1 MATEGIETAQRPANQ
16 ESEQSTGTAPELVP
30 ARMLNE
36 YAYCPRLAYLE
47 WVQGEFADSVD
58 TMEGR
63 FQHRRVDRPSGN
75 LPSRSISD
83 AADTEEEEDG
93 ESPETIHARS
103 VLLSDDS
110 MGAIARIDLIEG
122 HGNVVTPVDYK
133 HGTSPDVP
141 EGAWEPERVQVCIQG
156 LLLRANGYTCNQGML
171 YFVESRQR
179 VAVPFDDALVSRTLD
194 LLSGLRGMAASG
206 RIPEPLV
213 DSPKC
218 PRCSLAGIYLPDE
231 VNFLSP
237 DGPSIKPED
246 VRRMSPARDD
256 FVPVYVQT
264 QGAVV
269 GKSGGQLEVKQKGQV
284 LQKVRLMEI
293 SHLALF
299 GNVQVTAQA
308 VQELC
313 DRDIPICYFSYGG
326 WFRGITNGMGH
337 KNVELRCRQYLGAMT
352 PESALSISRRM
363 VFGKIKNSRTML
375 RRNHR
380 EPPPSILPELNRLAD
395 RALTAPSLEILLG
408 IEGAA
413 ARTYFSEFRGMIKN
427 ESLEFDFRGR
437 NRRPPRDPVNA
448 VLSFLYAMLI
458 KQATVTALTV
468 GFDPYLGF
476 YHQPR
481 YGRPALALDLVEEF
495 RPLIADS
502 VCLTLINNGELGP
515 EHFITRGA
523 ATALTQNGR
532 RRVIEA
538 YERRMDTLVTH
549 PLFGYPV
556 SYRRVLEMQARL
568 LSRHLLG
575 ELPAYP
581 IFRTR

>member
-1 MATEGIETAQRPANQ
+1 MATEEIETAQRPANQ
-16 ESEQSTGTAPELVP
+16 ESEQSTATAPELVP

-58 TMEGR
+58 TVEGR

-75 LPSRSISD
+75 LPSPSVSD
-83 AADTEEEEDG
+83 AVDMREEEG
-93 ESPETIHARS
+93 ESTETIHARS
-103 VLLSDDS
+103 VLLSDDAL
-110 MGAIARIDLIEG
+110 GAIARIDLIEG
-122 HGNVVTPVDYK
+122 QGNVVTPVDYK
-133 HGTSPDVP
+133 HGTAPDVP

-156 LLLRANGYTCNQGML
+156 LLLRANGYTSTQGIL

-179 VAVPFDDALVSRTLD
+179 VPVPFDDALVSRTLD
-194 LLSGLRGMAASG
+194 LLSGIRGMAASG

-218 PRCSLAGIYLPDE
+218 PRCSLAGICLPDE

-237 DGPSIKPED
+237 DGPSLKPED

-256 FVPVYVQT
+256 SVPVYVQT

-313 DRDIPICYFSYGG
+313 DRDIPICHFSYGG

-352 PESALSISRRM
+352 PETALSISRRM

-395 RALTAPSLEILLG
+395 RALKAPSLETLLG

-413 ARTYFSEFRGMIKN
+413 ARTYFSEFRGMVKN
-427 ESLEFDFRGR
+427 ESLDFDFRGQKPASPQGPGQ
-437 NRRPPRDPVNA
+437 RRPLLPLRHADQTGGHHGAHGRLRPVPGLLSPAQVRQAGPGPGPCGRVPSPDCRFHLPDP
-448 VLSFLYAMLI
+448 
-458 KQATVTALTV
+458 
-468 GFDPYLGF
+468 
-476 YHQPR
+476 HQQ
-481 YGRPALALDLVEEF
+481 
-495 RPLIADS
+495 
-502 VCLTLINNGELGP
+502 
-515 EHFITRGA
+515 RGA
-523 ATALTQNGR
+523 GGRSTSSPEAKRNG
-532 RRVIEA
+532 A
-538 YERRMDTLVTH
+538 HPER
-549 PLFGYPV
+549 PPQGY
-556 SYRRVLEMQARL
+556 RGL
-568 LSRHLLG
+568 
-575 ELPAYP
+575 
-581 IFRTR
+581 

>member
-1 MATEGIETAQRPANQ
+1 MVRDLPERKAKITGMQTETSISP
-16 ESEQSTGTAPELVP
+16 PDLVP

-58 TMEGR
+58 TVEGR
-63 FQHRRVDRPSGN
+63 FQHRRVDHPSGK
-75 LPSRSISD
+75 LPSRSGSD
-83 AADTEEEEDG
+83 AADMAEDDG

-103 VLLSDDS
+103 VLLSDDAL
-110 MGAIARIDLIEG
+110 GAIARIDLIEG
-122 HGNVVTPVDYK
+122 QGNVATPVDYK
-133 HGTSPDVP
+133 HGAAPDVP

-156 LLLRANGYTCNQGML
+156 LLLRANGYTCTQGML

-179 VAVPFDDALVSRTLD
+179 VAVPFDDALVSRTQD
-194 LLSGLRGMAASG
+194 LLSGIRSMAASG

-218 PRCSLAGIYLPDE
+218 PRCSLVGICLPDE

-237 DGPSIKPED
+237 DGPSVKPED

-256 FVPVYVQT
+256 SVPVYIHT

-313 DRDIPICYFSYGG
+313 DREIPICYFSYGG

-352 PESALSISRRM
+352 PETALSISRRL
-363 VFGKIKNSRTML
+363 VFGKIKNSRTLL

-380 EPPPSILPELNRLAD
+380 EPPPSILPELNRLAE
-395 RALTAPSLEILLG
+395 RALTAPSLETLLG

-427 ESLEFDFRGR
+427 ESLDFDFRGR

-458 KQATVTALTV
+458 KQATITALTV

-476 YHQPR
+476 YHQPK

-532 RRVIEA
+532 CRVIEA

-556 SYRRVLEMQARL
+556 SYRRMLEMQARL

-581 IFRTR
+581 VFRTR

>member
-1 MATEGIETAQRPANQ
+1 MTSNSLI
-16 ESEQSTGTAPELVP
+16 PELVP

-47 WVQGEFADSVD
+47 WVQGEFADSAD
-58 TMEGR
+58 TVEGR
-63 FQHRRVDRPSGN
+63 FQHRRVDRPSGK
-75 LPSRSISD
+75 LPVRSGGDD
-83 AADTEEEEDG
+83 ADMAEQDCEE
-93 ESPETIHARS
+93 SWETIHARS
-103 VLLSDDS
+103 VMLSDDDL
-110 MGAIARIDLIEG
+110 GVIARIDLIEG
-122 HGNVVTPVDYK
+122 QGSVVTPVDYK
-133 HGTSPDVP
+133 RGTAPGVP

-156 LLLRANGYTCNQGML
+156 LLLRANGYTCTQGML
-171 YFVESRQR
+171 YFAESRRR
-179 VAVPFDDALVSRTLD
+179 VAIPFDDALVSRTLE
-194 LLSGLRGMAASG
+194 LLAGIRGMAASG

-218 PRCSLAGIYLPDE
+218 PRCSLAGICLPDE
-231 VNFLSP
+231 VNFLSQ
-237 DGPSIKPED
+237 DGPPIKPED

-256 FVPVYVQT
+256 AVPVYVQT

-313 DRDIPICYFSYGG
+313 DRNIPICYFSYGG

-352 PESALSISRRM
+352 PETALSISRRM

-380 EPPPSILPELNRLAD
+380 ETPPSVLPELNRLAE
-395 RALTAPSLEILLG
+395 RALTAPSLETLLG

-413 ARTYFSEFRGMIKN
+413 ARTYFSEFRGMVKN
-427 ESLEFDFRGR
+427 GSLDFDFRGR
-437 NRRPPRDPVNA
+437 NRRPPKDPVNA

-458 KQATVTALTV
+458 KQSAVTALTV

-515 EHFITRGA
+515 ADFVARGD

-532 RRVIEA
+532 RKVIEA

-575 ELPAYP
+575 ELPSYP
-581 IFRTR
+581 AFRTR

>member
-1 MATEGIETAQRPANQ
+1 MTTTEIPDSQIPN
-16 ESEQSTGTAPELVP
+16 LVP

-58 TMEGR
+58 TVEGR
-63 FQHRRVDRPSGN
+63 FQHRRVDSPSGK
-75 LPSRSISD
+75 LPVPSD
-83 AADTEEEEDG
+83 DNTDDSVKEDG
-93 ESPETIHARS
+93 TAPETIHARS
-103 VLLSDDS
+103 IMLSDNTL
-110 MGAIARIDLIEG
+110 GAIARIDLIEG
-122 HGNVVTPVDYK
+122 QGNVVTPVDYK
-133 HGTSPDVP
+133 HGKAPDVP
-141 EGAWEPERVQVCIQG
+141 EGAWEPERVQICIQG
-156 LLLRANGYTCNQGML
+156 LLLRANGYTCTQGML

-179 VAVPFDDALVSRTLD
+179 VEVPFDDALIARTLE
-194 LLSGLRGMAASG
+194 LLAGIRGMASSG
-206 RIPEPLV
+206 RIPQPLA

-218 PRCSLAGIYLPDE
+218 PRCSLVGICLPDE
-231 VNFLSP
+231 VNFLS
-237 DGPSIKPED
+237 GKGEVVKPED
-246 VRRMSPARDD
+246 VRRMAPARDD
-256 FVPVYVQT
+256 TIPVYVQT

-269 GKSGGQLEVKQKGQV
+269 GKSGDQLEVKLKGQS

-308 VQELC
+308 LRELC
-313 DRDIPICYFSYGG
+313 DRNIPICYFSYGG
-326 WFRGITNGMGH
+326 WFRGITNGMSH

-352 PESALSISRRM
+352 PETALPIARQM
-363 VFGKIKNSRTML
+363 VFGKVKNCRTLM

-380 EPPPSILPELNRLAD
+380 EPPSAILAEMDRLAD
-395 RALTAPSLEILLG
+395 RARTAASMDTLLG

-413 ARTYFSEFRGMIKN
+413 ARTYFSEFQGMIKA
-427 ESLEFDFRGR
+427 ETLDFDFRGR

-448 VLSFLYAMLI
+448 ILSFLYAMLI
-458 KQATVTALTV
+458 KQAMVTAFTV
-468 GFDPYLGF
+468 GFDPYLGL
-476 YHQPR
+476 YHQPK
-481 YGRPALALDLVEEF
+481 YGKPALALDLVEEF

-515 EHFITRGA
+515 EQFITRGDA
-523 ATALTQNGR
+523 ATLTQNGR
-532 RRVIEA
+532 RKVIEA

-549 PLFGYPV
+549 PLFGYAA
-556 SYRRVLEMQARL
+556 SYRRILEIQARL

-581 IFRTR
+581 VFRTR